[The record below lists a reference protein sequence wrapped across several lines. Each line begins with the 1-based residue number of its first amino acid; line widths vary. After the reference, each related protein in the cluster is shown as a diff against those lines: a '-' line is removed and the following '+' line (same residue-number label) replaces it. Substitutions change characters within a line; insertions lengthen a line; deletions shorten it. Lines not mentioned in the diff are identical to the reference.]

1 MDLPLA
7 LAAGLAGFIYVITP
21 GPAFLALFAL
31 GAARGR
37 PAALRFMAGHLA
49 GDIVWGALAI
59 AAIIGV
65 SALGPLLFDLLGIA
79 CGVYLVWLGVKAIRA
94 RDVSG
99 KAVAGAANPLRTG
112 VLFGLTNPKAY
123 PVSLAMFGALVA
135 PFGDRI
141 GPASLPSLGLG
152 ALAGFVLADA
162 VLLFWIGLP
171 AVRRFFAR
179 HGLWVTRAVGVTF
192 LLFGAKSI
200 ADGGRGVLA
209 ARQGS

>member
-7 LAAGLAGFIYVITP
+7 AAAALAGFIYVITP

-31 GAARGR
+31 GASRGR
-37 PAALRFMAGHLA
+37 AFALRFMIGHLA
-49 GDIVWGALAI
+49 GDMVWGGLAI
-59 AAIIGV
+59 AAIVGV
-65 SALGPLLFDLLGIA
+65 SALGPALFDLLGIA

-94 RDVSG
+94 VDAAGGS
-99 KAVAGAANPLRTG
+99 VAGAEHPLRTG
-112 VLFGLTNPKAY
+112 LVFGLTNPKAY

-141 GPASLPSLGLG
+141 SLAALPSLGLG

-162 VLLFWIGLP
+162 ALLFWIGLP

-179 HGLWVTRAVGVTF
+179 HGLWVTRLVGVTF
-192 LLFGAKSI
+192 VLFGAKSM
-200 ADGGRGVLA
+200 ADGARGLLA
-209 ARQGS
+209 TPSR